1 MSKKT
6 KAEKVAEEEI
16 KNSEQEIEI
25 EGAEKSADEAE
36 VEVKNEG
43 ESPENQGDSNFAT
56 LDDAMKVIAD
66 LQQQLKDAQAAL
78 ADKEDQVL
86 RLNADFANLRK
97 RQQIELSNTIEHAN
111 EGLLVKL
118 LPVLDDFD
126 RTLSA
131 IEKTDNLSAV
141 KDGINLVNNSMR
153 KRLAKT
159 GLEPIDSMGKEF
171 DTELHEAITTIP
183 AADDSLKGKVVDE
196 VEKGYKLKDKVI
208 RFSKVVVGE

>member
-6 KAEKVAEEEI
+6 KAQKVTEEEV
-16 KNSEQEIEI
+16 KNKEQEIEI
-25 EGAEKSADEAE
+25 EGAESSEIEAE
-36 VEVKNEG
+36 IEVKNED
-43 ESPENQGDSNFAT
+43 ESTDNQTDSDFAT
-56 LDDAMKVIAD
+56 LDEAMKVIAE
-66 LQQQLKDAQAAL
+66 LQHQLKEAQATLIA
-78 ADKEDQVL
+78 KEDQVL
-86 RLNADFANLRK
+86 RLNADFVNFRNRQKKELGETVRFAN
-97 RQQIELSNTIEHAN
+97 QD
-111 EGLLVKL
+111 LLVKL

-153 KRLAKT
+153 KRFAKA
-159 GLEPIDSMGKEF
+159 GLEPIVSIGKEF

-183 AADDSLKGKVVDE
+183 AADDSQKGKVVDE